1 MNAQINFLNLNKRC
15 EGWFMGKNAAA
26 PICHGTPEVVGN
38 AIASYGAAEIEVEA
52 RTVCD
57 PKEVARD
64 LRTFTKR
71 LARIAAACGYVATAF
86 VVNDTILR
94 AQLVKG

>member
-1 MNAQINFLNLNKRC
+1 MIAQINFLNLNKRC
-15 EGWFMGKNAAA
+15 EGWFMGTNAAA
-26 PICHGTPEVVGN
+26 PICHGKPEVVGETIT
-38 AIASYGAAEIEVEA
+38 AMGAELIEVEA

-71 LARIAAACGYVATAF
+71 LQRVAAACGYIATPF
-86 VVNDTILR
+86 VVDDGILR